1 MTFIVVFLIC
11 LGCGAVWE
19 QCKRNK
25 IKAQATAQATVQAS
39 SPAPLEWMD
48 FGPSIEIAGKTF
60 VKDKIDYV
68 YKGLYVAQM
77 VGSPNV
83 IYGMNPGIQLT
94 KQEFLHILQTI

>member
-25 IKAQATAQATVQAS
+25 IKAQATVQAS

-48 FGPSIEIAGKTF
+48 FGPSIDILGRTF
-60 VKDKIDYV
+60 VKDDMDYV

-77 VGSPNV
+77 VGSPNML
-83 IYGMNPGIQLT
+83 YGIQPSIPLNKT
-94 KQEFLHILQTI
+94 EFLTILQTI

>member
-48 FGPSIEIAGKTF
+48 FGPSVDILGRTF
-60 VKDKIDYV
+60 VKDDVDYV
-68 YKGLYVAQM
+68 YKGLYFAKA
-77 VGSPNV
+77 VGSSQML
-83 IYGMNPGIQLT
+83 YGMNPGIPLNKT
-94 KQEFLHILQTI
+94 EFLTILQTI